1 MDSSVVGSRWLHFA
15 VDQVDLDQGERE
27 VDEVGC
33 AVGEPQLG
41 RSKYSEVL

>member
-27 VDEVGC
+27 VDEANG
-33 AVGEPQLG
+33 AVDEPQLG
-41 RSKYSEVL
+41 RSAG